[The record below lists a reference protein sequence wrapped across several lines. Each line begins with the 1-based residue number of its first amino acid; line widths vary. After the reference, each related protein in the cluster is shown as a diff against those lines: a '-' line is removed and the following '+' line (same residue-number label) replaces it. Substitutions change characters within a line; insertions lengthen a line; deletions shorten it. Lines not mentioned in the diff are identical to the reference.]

1 MRILLVEDDPSLG
14 TTIQTWL
21 KLDGYAVDWANR
33 GDTAQTALLG
43 QSYDCILLDR
53 GLPGLSGDELLS
65 QLRAQQATLPII
77 MITAQD
83 ALEERIEGLDL
94 GADDYLVKP
103 FDLEELSARIRAAIR
118 RASGSMEQ
126 LLVHQGVCLNP
137 ASKTITLNGE
147 PLTLTAKEYNVL
159 HALMLHPNQVITRA
173 QLEDKLYS
181 WGDEIDSNAI
191 EVHIHHLRKKLGSP
205 FIRTIRN
212 LGYTL
217 SKDT

>member
-14 TTIQTWL
+14 NTIQTWL

-43 QSYDCILLDR
+43 QDYDCILLDR

-65 QLRAQQATLPII
+65 QLRAQQATVPII

-83 ALEERIEGLDL
+83 ALAERIEGLDL

-118 RASGSMEQ
+118 RASGSIEQ
-126 LLVHQGVCLNP
+126 VLVHAGVCLNP
-137 ASKTITLNGE
+137 ASKTITHNGK

-181 WGDEIDSNAI
+181 WGDEIDSNAV

>member
-14 TTIQTWL
+14 NTIQTWL

-43 QSYDCILLDR
+43 QSYDCLLLDR

-118 RASGSMEQ
+118 RSSGSVEQ
-126 LLVHQGVCLNP
+126 VLTHDAVCLNP
-137 ASKTITLNGE
+137 ATKTITLNGA
-147 PLTLTAKEYNVL
+147 PLSLTAKEYNVL
-159 HALMLHPNQVITRA
+159 HALMLHPSQVITRA

-181 WGDEIDSNAI
+181 WGDEVDSNAV
-191 EVHIHHLRKKLGSP
+191 EVHIHHLRKKLGST

-217 SKDT
+217 SKDA